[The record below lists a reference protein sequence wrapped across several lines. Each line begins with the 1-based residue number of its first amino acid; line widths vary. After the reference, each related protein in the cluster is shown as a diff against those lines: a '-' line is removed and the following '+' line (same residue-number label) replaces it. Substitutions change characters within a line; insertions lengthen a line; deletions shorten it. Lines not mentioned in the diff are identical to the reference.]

1 VAESQK
7 NGAAGSTLQTVERA
21 VEVLR
26 CFEGG
31 EKTFSLPEL
40 TAALG
45 YNKVTVFRLANTLVS
60 EGLLAYDRDKLRYRV
75 SFGLI
80 ALGRKLLD
88 LDGLRDSAQA
98 AMQDARE
105 ATTET
110 ICLSIQERY
119 DQVVVYALPSLQPVR
134 YVLEIGS
141 RGAIFNGAAGQCLL
155 ANKSRGELSNM
166 IENDG
171 FSLSTDNSI
180 SSLDALVDKVEFIQ
194 KNGFCISR
202 GERIAAAAAGAAPIY
217 GPDGTVAAVLSIV
230 MPEMRADESHL
241 NKCAEVAKEAALKIS
256 KEYGRSR
263 S

>member
-1 VAESQK
+1 MADGQK

-40 TAALG
+40 TAVLG

-88 LDGLRDSAQA
+88 LDGLRDSAHL
-98 AMQDARE
+98 AMEEARDV
-105 ATTET
+105 TNET
-110 ICLSIQERY
+110 ICLSILERF
-119 DQVVVYALPSLQPVR
+119 DQVVVYSLPSLQPVR

-141 RGAIFNGAAGQCLL
+141 RGSVFNGAAGQCLL
-155 ANKSRGELSNM
+155 ANKSKEDLSKM
-166 IENDG
+166 LESDG
-171 FSLSTDNSI
+171 FSLSTDHSI
-180 SSLDALVDKVEFIQ
+180 SSLDELFDKILFIQ

-202 GERIAAAAAGAAPIY
+202 GERIAVAAAGAAPIY
-217 GPDGTVAAVLSIV
+217 GPDGSVAAVLSVV

-241 NKCAEVAKEAALKIS
+241 NKCAEVAKAAALKIS
-256 KEYGRSR
+256 KEFGRSHH
-263 S
+263 